1 MDFLYIN
8 IGKIPDY
15 FRISLESI
23 KISNPNSKVY
33 LLTDDLTFKLEGLEI
48 LYLEDVIGLEAQK
61 ILDSNYFSNE
71 KNPLWKTS
79 MVRVFLLKDLAKYL
93 NIDSFIHFDNDV
105 LIYQN
110 YENLKNLFDNDAG
123 LNITR
128 NDKKTLVFGFSY
140 TSNIKKF
147 DLICEHLFKILTDG
161 ILNNPEEN
169 TAYVD
174 NEMHLLNKIYE
185 QTNLISV
192 LPSSPAQLKNKKNKK
207 YIFDPSSYG
216 QYLDGWHEDPGIST
230 ISLNQPISS
239 LFLENKI
246 VIKYKDTE
254 PYFELNDQEYFLV
267 NLHVHSKNLSKFL
280 QF

>member
-1 MDFLYIN
+1 VDFLYIN

-174 NEMHLLNKIYE
+174 NEMHLLNNIYE

-192 LPSSPAQLKNKKNKK
+192 LPSSPAQLRNEMNKK

-230 ISLNQPISS
+230 ISLNQSISS
-239 LFLENKI
+239 LFLKNEI
-246 VIKYKDTE
+246 VINYQDVK
-254 PYFELNDQEYFLV
+254 PYFELNDQKYFLA
-267 NLHVHSKNLSKFL
+267 NLHIHSKNLSKFL
-280 QF
+280 

>member
-174 NEMHLLNKIYE
+174 NEMHLLNNIYE

-192 LPSSPAQLKNKKNKK
+192 LPSSPAQLRSKKNKK

-230 ISLNQPISS
+230 ISLNQSISS
-239 LFLENKI
+239 LFLKNEI
-246 VIKYKDTE
+246 VINYQDVK
-254 PYFELNDQEYFLV
+254 PYFELNDQKYFLA
-267 NLHVHSKNLSKFL
+267 NLHIHSKNLSKFL
-280 QF
+280 

>member
-23 KISNPNSKVY
+23 KISNPNSNVY
-33 LLTDDLTFKLEGLEI
+33 LLTDDLTFKLEGIEI
-48 LYLEDVIGLEAQK
+48 LYLEDIIGFEAQK

-79 MVRVFLLKDLAKYL
+79 MARVFLLKDLAKYL

-105 LIYQN
+105 LIYQD
-110 YENLKNLFDNDAG
+110 YENLKKLFDNDVG

-128 NDKKTLVFGFSY
+128 NDKNMLVFGFSY
-140 TSNIKKF
+140 SSNIKKYE
-147 DLICEHLFKILTDG
+147 LICEHLFNIFTDN
-161 ILNNPEEN
+161 ILNNSEAN
-169 TAYVD
+169 TPYEH

-230 ISLNQPISS
+230 ISLNQSISS

-246 VIKYKDTE
+246 VINFKDVE

-267 NLHVHSKNLSKFL
+267 NLHIHSKNLSKFL

>member
-128 NDKKTLVFGFSY
+128 NDKKSLVFGFSY
-140 TSNIKKF
+140 
-147 DLICEHLFKILTDG
+147 
-161 ILNNPEEN
+161 
-169 TAYVD
+169 A
-174 NEMHLLNKIYE
+174 
-185 QTNLISV
+185 
-192 LPSSPAQLKNKKNKK
+192 
-207 YIFDPSSYG
+207 
-216 QYLDGWHEDPGIST
+216 
-230 ISLNQPISS
+230 
-239 LFLENKI
+239 
-246 VIKYKDTE
+246 
-254 PYFELNDQEYFLV
+254 
-267 NLHVHSKNLSKFL
+267 
-280 QF
+280 